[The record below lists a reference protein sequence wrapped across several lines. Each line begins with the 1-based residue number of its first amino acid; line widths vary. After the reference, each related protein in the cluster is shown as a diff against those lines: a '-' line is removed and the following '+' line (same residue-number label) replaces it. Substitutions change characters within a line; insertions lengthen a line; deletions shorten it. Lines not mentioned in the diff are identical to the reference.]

1 MNSQRLFGLSLIFIS
16 ALSLSACGG
25 GGGNNDEPF
34 INPIEPVDPVA
45 PPVVDT
51 DNDTIPDVTDNC
63 VNDPN
68 TDQAD
73 ADVNG
78 EGDVC
83 DPMPTTYAFENANGA
98 STVSYTGQTARQILL
113 SDLVTKLNSL
123 ERSADNVPAQVA
135 SDLLF
140 YICLDADIRDP
151 DYPPTFKLSDDGL
164 MIGNSTMEAN
174 DRLVP
179 ADVSSGKRI
188 CNKIAGEDKADHI
201 LGGEFFGGTAAT
213 PLLQINE
220 WVALVAEES
229 ADTTDTISTA
239 TGTANIGTPS
249 ISEDGR
255 NYRQLL
261 QKFIL
266 GALAFSQGTADYWS
280 IDYGSDSN
288 LTLAEG
294 KTYSEGAHD
303 YDESV
308 GYFGM
313 SRAYGIMSDAEIKD
327 PGYADNIVVDG
338 LIDVRSEY
346 NFGNSQNCAKR
357 DLGSADNANPTNFT
371 GEVVNAIIIGR
382 QILNNA
388 QADATETSPGSLSP
402 DAAAALAVQIEI
414 AALTWEKCIAATVV
428 HYINDVQG
436 DMANFVG
443 DEFADLDNFKDL
455 AKHWSEGAGFA
466 LGLQF
471 SPFSPFRDA
480 SVPGIDV
487 NSLKTI
493 LQLLGTAPV
502 LADGT
507 QNGLLFNGA
516 SSPAAAREDYLA
528 NLNQARDILQKAY
541 GFDATN
547 VANW

>member
-1 MNSQRLFGLSLIFIS
+1 
-16 ALSLSACGG
+16 
-25 GGGNNDEPF
+25 
-34 INPIEPVDPVA
+34 
-45 PPVVDT
+45 
-51 DNDTIPDVTDNC
+51 
-63 VNDPN
+63 
-68 TDQAD
+68 
-73 ADVNG
+73 
-78 EGDVC
+78 
-83 DPMPTTYAFENANGA
+83 
-98 STVSYTGQTARQILL
+98 
-113 SDLVTKLNSL
+113 
-123 ERSADNVPAQVA
+123 
-135 SDLLF
+135 
-140 YICLDADIRDP
+140 
-151 DYPPTFKLSDDGL
+151 
-164 MIGNSTMEAN
+164 
-174 DRLVP
+174 
-179 ADVSSGKRI
+179 
-188 CNKIAGEDKADHI
+188 
-201 LGGEFFGGTAAT
+201 
-213 PLLQINE
+213 
-220 WVALVAEES
+220 
-229 ADTTDTISTA
+229 
-239 TGTANIGTPS
+239 
-249 ISEDGR
+249 
-255 NYRQLL
+255 
-261 QKFIL
+261 
-266 GALAFSQGTADYWS
+266 
-280 IDYGSDSN
+280 
-288 LTLAEG
+288 
-294 KTYSEGAHD
+294 
-303 YDESV
+303 
-308 GYFGM
+308 
-313 SRAYGIMSDAEIKD
+313 
-327 PGYADNIVVDG
+327 VVDG

-455 AKHWSEGAGFA
+455 AKHWSEGTGFA